1 MPSAQ
6 KTFLENL
13 SMPYEAGP
21 SEHALLFDEG
31 FCYRDVEKRTVN
43 TKKVQGAAL

>member
-1 MPSAQ
+1 MPFAQ

-21 SEHALLFDEG
+21 SEHALF
-31 FCYRDVEKRTVN
+31 FVECFS
-43 TKKVQGAAL
+43 GA